1 MEKRDLVELTEAEIA
16 AVAGGA
22 KQQEAATGIKG

>member
-1 MEKRDLVELTEAEIA
+1 MEKRELVELTEAEIA

-22 KQQEAATGIKG
+22 KQTEAATGIRG